1 MEEYEKKDT
10 EVLDLNNI
18 GNSNS
23 NSQIDQNS
31 IKLNQPN
38 KTKKLILIIS
48 ISIAVIIIL
57 IPFLIFFISSLNV
70 EDSFKEYKR
79 EYSKNEI
86 AIAESNTFKKLN
98 NISYP
103 NNDKPYANAIS
114 NEENSAYSNFSNLT
128 YHSLVDSS
136 KKDNMSYSIVGLYS
150 IINELTSAVSREEL
164 KVKFDNLLGLNE
176 ESRISFY
183 TKVMQAN
190 SFIQEESTIQ
200 LKNGAFFNNKY
211 NYNREYIN
219 TLSKLYCEAYQLNFA
234 SDTDKI
240 VEWVNQAV
248 KSNGFI
254 DKDFLEI
261 NDITEILFFSTLY
274 FKNKWN
280 GVYIS
285 KNNIEDDF
293 YLADGNKVK
302 TTYMQHSY
310 LSSEYYDYG
319 SYISIKDYYINKNAS
334 ITYLV
339 PKKVEDNIFTLT
351 KDKNIFEEKKENI
364 VKNEDNND
372 ILIHLTTPKFV
383 SKVDVV
389 FKECL
394 SNLGFSEIFNHEV
407 DSFKN
412 AFNDPKITNVDKTYI
427 QKLKQRNEVEFN
439 EDGSTIKSITMASML
454 AGSAAPVQKDSLD
467 VNLNQPFIYIIR
479 DINDTPI
486 FVGHIDNPNSK

>member
-1 MEEYEKKDT
+1 
-10 EVLDLNNI
+10 
-18 GNSNS
+18 
-23 NSQIDQNS
+23 
-31 IKLNQPN
+31 
-38 KTKKLILIIS
+38 
-48 ISIAVIIIL
+48 
-57 IPFLIFFISSLNV
+57 
-70 EDSFKEYKR
+70 
-79 EYSKNEI
+79 
-86 AIAESNTFKKLN
+86 
-98 NISYP
+98 
-103 NNDKPYANAIS
+103 
-114 NEENSAYSNFSNLT
+114 
-128 YHSLVDSS
+128 
-136 KKDNMSYSIVGLYS
+136 
-150 IINELTSAVSREEL
+150 
-164 KVKFDNLLGLNE
+164 
-176 ESRISFY
+176 
-183 TKVMQAN
+183 MQAN

-211 NYNREYIN
+211 NYNQEYIN

-261 NDITEILFFSTLY
+261 NEITEIFFFSTLY

-280 GVYIS
+280 SVYIS

-302 TTYMQHSY
+302 TTYMQHYY

-319 SYISIKDYYINKNAS
+319 SYISIKDYYIDKNAS

-364 VKNEDNND
+364 VKKEDNND

-383 SKVDVV
+383 SKVDVD

-412 AFNDPKITNVDKTYI
+412 AFNDPKITNDDKTYI
-427 QKLKQRNEVEFN
+427 QNLKQRNEVDFN
-439 EDGSTIKSITMASML
+439 EDGSTIKSITMASMR
-454 AGSAAPVQKDSLD
+454 AGSAAPVNKDSLD

-486 FVGHIDNPNSK
+486 FVGHIDNPSSK